1 VLGSVAGDRG
11 RLKNYLYGST
21 KATSHFY
28 VGGLRARLFS
38 AAVTATMVKSSVI
51 DTALTRGMPPL
62 LLAGA
67 EQYAAR
73 ARLKA
78 THRKQQP
85 SMSRS
90 GRGDA
95 ALDPA
100 LARRHT
106 LGPEVLN

>member
-1 VLGSVAGDRG
+1 
-11 RLKNYLYGST
+11 
-21 KATSHFY
+21 
-28 VGGLRARLFS
+28 
-38 AAVTATMVKSSVI
+38 MVKSSVI

-67 EQYAAR
+67 EQYAR

-78 THRKQQP
+78 THRQQQP

-106 LGPEVLN
+106 LGPEALNWGS